1 MFPTVSAGFAETI
14 KSGEPISTIL
24 IGLFFFNEGTTVRTY
39 LTLVPICLG
48 VGLSCYHNEDF
59 NVLGFVLAASSNVCF
74 SSRAVLA
81 KKLSIAHPDVTDEVN
96 LFASISLYGLVALVP
111 ITAFMEGRQLASL
124 WIAQVQPQ
132 GYMQSA
138 QDAQSALDLVH
149 VSTLLLL
156 NGSMFAVYNL
166 MSYVVLRHTD
176 LVTHSVLNVFRRVF
190 IILFTS
196 YYFGIVLSTF
206 NMGGIGIAVAGVI
219 LFGYFR
225 STDKP
230 KSYL

>member
-1 MFPTVSAGFAETI
+1 M
-14 KSGEPISTIL
+14 
-24 IGLFFFNEGTTVRTY
+24 
-39 LTLVPICLG
+39 PICLG

-59 NVLGFVLAASSNVCF
+59 NVLGFLLAASSNVCF

-81 KKLSIAHPDVTDEVN
+81 KKLSIAFPEVTDEVN
-96 LFASISLYGLVALVP
+96 LFASISLYGLAVLVP
-111 ITAFMEGRQLASL
+111 ITAFVEGRQLVSL
-124 WIAQVQPQ
+124 WSVQLGASSQ
-132 GYMQSA
+132 HNSLQQA
-138 QDAQSALDLVH
+138 EQDGRGALDLVR

-156 NGSMFAVYNL
+156 NGSMFALYNL
-166 MSYVVLRHTD
+166 MSYVVLRNTD

-196 YYFGIVLSTF
+196 YYFGIVLSPF